1 MRLFI
6 SNFLFSHFA
15 PVTQEKDA
23 LQRMMTSHY
32 HGNNQDS
39 IYELYAVYVEGQRTN
54 HAKLGLYQVYGF

>member
-39 IYELYAVYVEGQRTN
+39 IYVVYVEAQRTN